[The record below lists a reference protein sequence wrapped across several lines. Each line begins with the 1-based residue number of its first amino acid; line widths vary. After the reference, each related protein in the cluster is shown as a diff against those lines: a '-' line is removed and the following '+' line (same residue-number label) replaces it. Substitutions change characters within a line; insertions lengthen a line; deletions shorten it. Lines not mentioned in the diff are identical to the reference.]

1 MIIHP
6 WVCPAIAGMME
17 VGWAVGIK
25 YTQGFTQLFPSILTV
40 LFMILSLYFLSL
52 ALKTINMGTGYAIW
66 TGIGVIGTALIGML
80 LFGDSKELGRVVCMI
95 LVIVGI
101 LGLKFFSSN

>member
-1 MIIHP
+1 MIINP
-6 WVCPAIAGMME
+6 WLCLAVAGMME

-25 YTQGFTQLFPSILTV
+25 YTQGFTQVFPSILTV

-52 ALKTINMGTGYAIW
+52 ALKSISMGTGYAIW

-80 LFGDSKELGRVVCMI
+80 FLGDSKELGRILCII
-95 LVIVGI
+95 LVITGI
-101 LGLKFFSSN
+101 FGLKFFSPS